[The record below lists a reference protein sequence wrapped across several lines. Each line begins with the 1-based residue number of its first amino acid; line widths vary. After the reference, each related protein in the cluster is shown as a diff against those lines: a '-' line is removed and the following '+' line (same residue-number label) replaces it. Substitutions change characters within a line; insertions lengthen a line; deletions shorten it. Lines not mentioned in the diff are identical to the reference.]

1 MLCKPPVCGILL
13 WQPEQVNTSGERG
26 ETDRGGVGEKE
37 EARKR
42 EIERRVEFK
51 LTARNKF
58 FI

>member
-1 MLCKPPVCGILL
+1 ML

>member
-1 MLCKPPVCGILL
+1 ML
-13 WQPEQVNTSGERG
+13 WQPEQVDTSGERG

-42 EIERRVEFK
+42 EIERIEFK

>member
-13 WQPEQVNTSGERG
+13 WQPEQVNTSGER
-26 ETDRGGVGEKE
+26 ETDRVGVGEKE
-37 EARKR
+37 EAGKR

>member
-1 MLCKPPVCGILL
+1 MRKLRHK
-13 WQPEQVNTSGERG
+13 QVTV
-26 ETDRGGVGEKE
+26 RGGVGEKE

-42 EIERRVEFK
+42 EIERIEFK

>member
-1 MLCKPPVCGILL
+1 MLCKPSVCGILL
-13 WQPEQVNTSGERG
+13 WQPEQVDTSGERG

-42 EIERRVEFK
+42 EIERIEFK